1 MKNKMYK
8 PGYKVRRLGGG
19 LYCVERDG
27 KHPSYIR
34 RIEEGSRNSYF
45 CGGGSP
51 WFPTLR
57 DAIFHVISY
66 W

>member
-1 MKNKMYK
+1 MNNKMYK

-34 RIEEGSRNSYF
+34 LISVALKKALVTPISVAAVVRGSLHCAMQS
-45 CGGGSP
+45 S
-51 WFPTLR
+51 T
-57 DAIFHVISY
+57 
-66 W
+66 